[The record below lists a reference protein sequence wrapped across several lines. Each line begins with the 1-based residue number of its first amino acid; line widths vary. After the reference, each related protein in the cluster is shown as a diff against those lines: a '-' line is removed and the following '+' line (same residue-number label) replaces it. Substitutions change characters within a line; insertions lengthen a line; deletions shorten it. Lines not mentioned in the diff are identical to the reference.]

1 MTNEE
6 AIKRIEDHM
15 HVHGIGK
22 YPHNFIYEA
31 LSMAITALQEQEER
45 ENPKPLT
52 IEDLKQ
58 LVSRSIWWD
67 WCEELCDVKKGYVN
81 TSSGTYSFEFVVK
94 NGNAYRSKPKEGY

>member
-1 MTNEE
+1 MTKQEAISYLVAMKGENKFVNPYREE
-6 AIKRIEDHM
+6 A
-15 HVHGIGK
+15 
-22 YPHNFIYEA
+22 
-31 LSMAITALQEQEER
+31 LTMAISALREREER